1 MKYHAITAAL
11 LIAAVPVYIAGF
23 AGGGIGLLGAG
34 VTLEVWFW
42 IRVVRGRASA
52 QQNATPT

>member
-11 LIAAVPVYIAGF
+11 LTAAIPLYIAGF

-42 IRVVRGRASA
+42 IRAVRGGASA
-52 QQNATPT
+52 PHNATRT